1 MSGSPDAEREGF
13 QHDGC
18 LFIFDPSCREY
29 DWFVLYDDMPR
40 RDCGTIHKEVEKLCC
55 PKSHTILITQEPPSI
70 KIYPRC
76 YTHQFGYVLSTHL
89 ADSLSHPALKLS
101 CGALHPYNGRSW
113 KENLSMT
120 VYDKTELLSTVCSAK
135 QMKHTEHHS
144 RYVLTKYISEHL
156 PEMHWFG
163 RGVRPLENKYDVLD
177 SYKYHIAIENYIHPY
192 HWTDKIIDPLL
203 SHCLTFYAG
212 DPKLGEFLPPESFIP
227 IPLHDPEVAL
237 GIIREAIENNE
248 YEKRLPAIMEARR
261 LLVTKYNTLQR
272 VTDIIH
278 EHKDLPGQEKGG
290 SVLKGRHALRKNPF
304 NLISEAVD
312 NLRYKLSH

>member
-1 MSGSPDAEREGF
+1 
-13 QHDGC
+13 
-18 LFIFDPSCREY
+18 
-29 DWFVLYDDMPR
+29 
-40 RDCGTIHKEVEKLCC
+40 
-55 PKSHTILITQEPPSI
+55 
-70 KIYPRC
+70 
-76 YTHQFGYVLSTHL
+76 
-89 ADSLSHPALKLS
+89 
-101 CGALHPYNGRSW
+101 
-113 KENLSMT
+113 MT

-163 RGVRPLENKYDVLD
+163 RGVLPLKNKYEALD
-177 SYKYHIAIENYIHPY
+177 SYKYHIAVENYLHPY

-272 VTDIIH
+272 VVDIIRLH
-278 EHKDLPGQEKGG
+278 QDCAEKPRGEACIR
-290 SVLKGRHALRKNPF
+290 GRHALRR
-304 NLISEAVD
+304 NLWNACCELAE
-312 NLRYKLSH
+312 LMRYKWRSRKEA